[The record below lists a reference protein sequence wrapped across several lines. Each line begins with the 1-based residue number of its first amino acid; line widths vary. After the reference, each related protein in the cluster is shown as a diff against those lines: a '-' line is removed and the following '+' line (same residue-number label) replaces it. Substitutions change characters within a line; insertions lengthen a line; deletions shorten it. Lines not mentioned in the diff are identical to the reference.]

1 MTLYHR
7 RTGDHTDRQLHG
19 LVRDGSLARVR
30 RGTYTDGKL
39 WRSASD
45 ADRYRLAVHAA
56 MTCRAQAVASH
67 DSAAAL
73 LGLPV
78 LAPRRD
84 RVHVTVDG
92 RGGGKTTAAT
102 VEHRVPLSDVDV
114 TVVDGVRVTTPA
126 RTALDLACV
135 RPAVHGLCAVES
147 SLRLGA
153 EDLPGVLRRMG
164 RRHGIQ
170 LARRAVERASPLTE
184 SLGES
189 FSRALMLGWPEIP
202 EPRLQHEFRDEHG
215 LFVARTDFD
224 WDGRLVGEFDG
235 AVKYEGGGLT
245 VVQEKLREDA
255 LRALGVHV
263 VRWTW
268 QDLLHPERLRA
279 ILTKALARAGLP
291 AEFRP
296 ASGLPAEFRPA
307 SGLPADP
314 SHVR

>member
-30 RGTYTDGKL
+30 RGSYTDGEL
-39 WRSASD
+39 WRSASA

-56 MTCRAQAVASH
+56 MTGRARAVASH

-73 LGLPV
+73 LRLPV
-78 LAPRRD
+78 LGPRRD

-102 VEHRVPLSDVDV
+102 VEHRVPLSEVDV

-147 SLRLGA
+147 ALRLGA
-153 EDLPGVLRRMG
+153 EDVPGVLERMG
-164 RRHGIQ
+164 RRHGIE
-170 LARRAVERASPLTE
+170 LARRAVTRASPLTE

-189 FSRALMLGWPEIP
+189 FSRALILGWPDIP
-202 EPRLQHEFRDEHG
+202 EPRLQHTFRDEHG
-215 LFVARTDFD
+215 RFVARTDFD
-224 WDGRLVGEFDG
+224 WDGRVVGEFDG
-235 AVKYEGGGLT
+235 AVKYESGGLT
-245 VVQEKLREDA
+245 VVQEKIREDE
-255 LRALGVHV
+255 LRRLGIHV

-268 QDLLHPERLRA
+268 PDLLHPERLH
-279 ILTKALARAGLP
+279 ALLLEAL
-291 AEFRP
+291 RP
-296 ASGLPAEFRPA
+296 SR
-307 SGLPADP
+307 
-314 SHVR
+314 